1 MRILN
6 SSAALVLTYGWR
18 AGATQN
24 VKSDILETKCLEEI
38 LILDKYTFNQHEEMR
53 NQNHQEQPVSIS
65 LKSTLG
71 SCSERV
77 RWQDTNTP
85 PELSDADWPVSREGA
100 VQKSPW
106 KALQQAGG
114 MSKAGT
120 AL

>member
-85 PELSDADWPVSREGA
+85 PELSDTDWPVSREGA

-106 KALQQAGG
+106 KAPQQAGG